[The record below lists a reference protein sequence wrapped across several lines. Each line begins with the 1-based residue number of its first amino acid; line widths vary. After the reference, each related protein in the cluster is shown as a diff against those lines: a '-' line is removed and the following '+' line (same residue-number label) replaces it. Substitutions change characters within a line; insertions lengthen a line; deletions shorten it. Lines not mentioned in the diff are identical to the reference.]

1 MLAMEMEMVHH
12 KKREKKVNMIRKE
25 EKNKM
30 YVEE

>member
-1 MLAMEMEMVHH
+1 MLAMEMEMVHQR
-12 KKREKKVNMIRKE
+12 KREKKVNMIRKE

>member
-1 MLAMEMEMVHH
+1 MLAMEMEMVHQ

>member
-1 MLAMEMEMVHH
+1 MEMEMVHQ